1 MDTLINV
8 RTFLSASRLGCFAG
22 AARSLRIAPSVV
34 SKRINQLEHEFKVAL
49 FRRSTRELALTV
61 DGARLLPRFLDL
73 VASFDELLE
82 QGPAD
87 EIRGHIRVDAPGT
100 LTTSMFGSIFC
111 DFLALHPELEMDLRL
126 IDRLDNPLAQG
137 CDLAIGTRP
146 TAYEHVND
154 ELLMPY
160 PCAAYASAD
169 YLAHQGTPQT
179 PQDLIEHN
187 CLVSRLFGSIWHF
200 YGEVSDIVVTVRPR
214 LSVNDGIVLRDAVRR
229 GLGIAILPAFLAEDD
244 VQSGIISPILP
255 GYRPPPLWV
264 KALVPAQKTGKP
276 AVRALLDH
284 LHTCLPVTKS
294 RA

>member
-1 MDTLINV
+1 MDTLVNV
-8 RTFLSASRLGCFAG
+8 KTFLSAARLGSFAA
-22 AARSLRIAPSVV
+22 AARSLHLSPSVV
-34 SKRINQLEHEFKVAL
+34 SKRINQLEQEFRVAL
-49 FRRSTRELALTV
+49 FHRSTRDLALTV

-73 VASFDELLE
+73 VAAFDGLLE
-82 QGPAD
+82 HGQRD

-100 LTTSMFGSIFC
+100 LTTLMFGPIIC
-111 DFLALHPELEMDLRL
+111 DFLAKYPEIEMDLRL

-169 YLAHQGTPQT
+169 YLARHGMPQL
-179 PQDLIEHN
+179 PADLLEHS
-187 CLVSRLFGSIWHF
+187 CLVSRLFGTDWSF
-200 YGEVSDIVVTVRPR
+200 SGDIGDVAITVRPR
-214 LSVNDGIVLRDAVRR
+214 LAVNDGIVLRDAVRR
-229 GLGIAILPAFLAEDD
+229 GLGIAVLPKFLAEED
-244 VQSGIISPILP
+244 VNSGRLRPILP

-264 KALVPAQKTGKP
+264 KALVPSQKAAKP

-284 LHTCLPVTKS
+284 LRSCLPATT
-294 RA
+294 